1 MKKINE
7 TVKKETLYIAVFTV
21 IFSVITE
28 AVFLILG
35 KWDLTV
41 LCGNLFSA
49 FVTVLN
55 FFLMGITVQHAVEK
69 DEKGAAS
76 LMKMSQ
82 SLRTVMLFAAAAVG
96 VLLPCFNTV
105 AVIVTLFFPRIAIL
119 LRPVVDKFRV
129 GGGTNE

>member
-1 MKKINE
+1 MRKVEAAVWRE
-7 TVKKETLYIAVFTV
+7 TVYVVCWTAVL
-21 IFSVITE
+21 SVLLQ

-49 FVTVLN
+49 FVAVLN